1 MHDRLTND
9 ALVKLTIP
17 SSVGPLFAFA
27 SDRGIR
33 AIVFSDAD
41 PARHGVNGKVIPAVA
56 GGGAHAT
63 LLALA
68 DQMREYFAGLRSEFD
83 LPLDP
88 RGTDFQLLAWQAL
101 RQIPFGQT
109 LSYAAQARAIGKP
122 SAYRAIGAAD
132 GRNPLAIVVPCH
144 RVVGAG
150 GALTGFSGGLDRKRA
165 LLAHEGALRSSQQLP
180 FAD

>member
-1 MHDRLTND
+1 MTSD
-9 ALVKLTIP
+9 ALMKLTIP

-41 PARHGVNGKVIPAVA
+41 PGRHGVLGQVVPAFE
-56 GGGAHAT
+56 GGVAHAT

-109 LSYAAQARAIGKP
+109 RTYAAQARSIGKS
-122 SAYRAIGAAD
+122 SAYRAIGAAN

-144 RVVGAG
+144 RVIGAS

-165 LLAHEGALRSSQQLP
+165 LLAHEGALGSSQELP
-180 FAD
+180 KAD